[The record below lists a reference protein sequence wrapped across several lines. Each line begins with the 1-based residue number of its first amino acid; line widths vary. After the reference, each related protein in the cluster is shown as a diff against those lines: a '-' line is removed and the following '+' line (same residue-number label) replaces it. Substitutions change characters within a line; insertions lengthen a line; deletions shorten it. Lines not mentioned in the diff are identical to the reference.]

1 MCWVEEL
8 LLAASVIVYITL
20 HCTTQTYTAAQ
31 DRIDVC
37 LVKGLTYP
45 CYPYMLSQTRNFILQ
60 HS

>member
-20 HCTTQTYTAAQ
+20 HCTTQTYTAAS

-37 LVKGLTYP
+37 LDVKGLT
-45 CYPYMLSQTRNFILQ
+45 YPYMLSQTRNFILQ

>member
-45 CYPYMLSQTRNFILQ
+45 YMLSQTRNFILQ

>member
-20 HCTTQTYTAAQ
+20 HCTTQTYTAVQ

-37 LVKGLTYP
+37 LNVKGLSYP
-45 CYPYMLSQTRNFILQ
+45 
-60 HS
+60 